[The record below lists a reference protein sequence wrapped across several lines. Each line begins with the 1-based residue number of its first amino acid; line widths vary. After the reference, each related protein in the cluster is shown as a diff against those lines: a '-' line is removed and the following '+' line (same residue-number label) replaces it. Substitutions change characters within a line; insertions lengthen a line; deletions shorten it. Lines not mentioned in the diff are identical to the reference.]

1 MKKNIT
7 RWAMYKLGRE
17 FQEIVLHS
25 TNDFITCCEM
35 VFSQLEKSWIV
46 VDDKGRLSPPCG
58 STCS

>member
-1 MKKNIT
+1 MN
-7 RWAMYKLGRE
+7 KLGRE